1 MGGKPAAKTAGKT
14 PGKTPAKKKEAAPKS
29 KSP

>member
-1 MGGKPAAKTAGKT
+1 MGGKPAAKNSTA
-14 PGKTPAKKKEAAPKS
+14 GKTPAKKKEAAPKS